1 MNTYIDFIKIFLFLL
16 LLSFSNELTDK
27 YNRGTYNV
35 ICATKNK
42 GCTFNITSNYPISP
56 KIPTFILENAIIG
69 SYWYIYLLFTPQQKP
84 QTFYLEAYDTSNGET
99 IISNGDCYLIDI
111 SDDSDYEIRIDKE
124 LKSNGFVQL
133 RFFGLPQ
140 NFTMQVRLQF
150 ELSGAL
156 YIRDKVL
163 DKDNSLY
170 KNDLAPKYIEEYNKK
185 LVNQNERQI
194 MCKEIIKKIRNNF
207 FGTKLDIK
215 QSILLGYDFINSIS
229 IPLLPFLI
237 TISYSVGLE
246 ISPEK
251 IFKPERNILSETKV
265 TNGKITFITNGI
277 DSSGYKKNLDKA
289 FSKIMESYNNRIID
303 LILGFGI
310 DNENF
315 SLTVSSSSY
324 SVIILT
330 FTFYSENT
338 NTIKYE
344 IEIKIDITMKAV
356 LEKVLVLAESFGG
369 DPTPVVESIGKGPGL
384 YIIFLIISH
393 VLSPGLSFNTEALSA
408 FLLSIF
414 PYAKDVFQYD
424 STY

>member
-1 MNTYIDFIKIFLFLL
+1 M
-16 LLSFSNELTDK
+16 
-27 YNRGTYNV
+27 
-35 ICATKNK
+35 
-42 GCTFNITSNYPISP
+42 
-56 KIPTFILENAIIG
+56 
-69 SYWYIYLLFTPQQKP
+69 
-84 QTFYLEAYDTSNGET
+84 YDTSNGET

-111 SDDSDYEIRIDKE
+111 TKNSDYELRIYKE
-124 LKSNGFVQL
+124 LKSNSFVQF

-140 NFTMQVRLQF
+140 NFTMQVRIQF
-150 ELSGAL
+150 ELSMTLFMSDQNL
-156 YIRDKVL
+156 YKY
-163 DKDNSLY
+163 NSLY
-170 KNDLAPKYIEEYNKK
+170 KNELVSLVKYIEEYNKK
-185 LVNQNERQI
+185 LVNQKERQI
-194 MCKEIIKKIRNNF
+194 MCKESIKKIGNNF

-251 IFKPERNILSETKV
+251 IFKPERNILSEIKV

-344 IEIKIDITMKAV
+344 IEIKIDIIMKAV

-408 FLLSIF
+408 FLLSSF
-414 PYAKDVFQYD
+414 AYSKDLFQYD
-424 STY
+424 ST